1 MVDGGQKTNINH
13 DEVLQFSKNAEGIR
27 THMQAVLRQTDASVQ
42 DAISPATWGG
52 QASSA
57 FGDVT
62 SRYQTASNNLNRDM
76 DEILNSVTKGANT
89 LQNSDESNASGV
101 SGAASGSRLNHNT

>member
-1 MVDGGQKTNINH
+1 MADGAGQTNINR
-13 DEVLQFSKNAEGIR
+13 DEVIQFSKNAEGIR

-52 QASSA
+52 QASAA

-62 SRYQTASNNLNRDM
+62 ARYQSASVKLNRDM
-76 DEILNSVTKGANT
+76 DEILNSVNKTANT
-89 LQNSDESNASGV
+89 LQNSDESNAHNV
-101 SGAASGSRLNHNT
+101 SSAGSGSTLNYG